1 MISSPL
7 VSCTVLTNKRDKRNH
22 VIDTITI
29 HHAAAVKAS
38 AADIGRVFANTSRE
52 ASSNYG
58 IGYNGEIGLYVP
70 EDYRAWTS
78 SSRSNDHRAVTIEV
92 ANSSGAPDWKVSD
105 ASMNSLIKLCA
116 DICKRNNIKKLMWRG
131 DKKLIG
137 QIDKQNMTV
146 HRWFAETNC
155 PGDYLYSKMG
165 EIADRVNE
173 LLFEEEINNMDISK
187 FINELTEKQA
197 YQILEKATKHLNS
210 LVPSKYAVDA
220 CKKGVSNKIFS
231 DGDGD
236 SIIDYPQAYLKRQ
249 EFAVILDRL
258 GLIK

>member
-105 ASMNSLIKLCA
+105 IIIIIKFLYY
-116 DICKRNNIKKLMWRG
+116 
-131 DKKLIG
+131 IG
-137 QIDKQNMTV
+137 INY
-146 HRWFAETNC
+146 F
-155 PGDYLYSKMG
+155 
-165 EIADRVNE
+165 I
-173 LLFEEEINNMDISK
+173 LF
-187 FINELTEKQA
+187 F
-197 YQILEKATKHLNS
+197 
-210 LVPSKYAVDA
+210 
-220 CKKGVSNKIFS
+220 
-231 DGDGD
+231 
-236 SIIDYPQAYLKRQ
+236 
-249 EFAVILDRL
+249 
-258 GLIK
+258 